1 MKKKQLKKG
10 LVYLFLIVFGLFMIY
25 PLVWLFFASFK
36 TNAELFGTTKL
47 LPESFSLD
55 GLVNGWKSSG
65 KFTYAQFYLNTFR
78 LVLPTVLLTVLSTG
92 LVSYGFA
99 RFNFPMKSMLFAIM
113 IATLMLPDSVVI
125 IPRYILYSK
134 LGWADTYYPFWV
146 PALLAC
152 YPFFIYQ
159 QIQFMR
165 AIPTELDES
174 VCMDGCNP
182 LQTYIHILFP
192 LMKPA
197 VFSVIIFQFLWR
209 WNDYFNNLIYIS
221 SVNKYTVSLAL
232 KMSIDSTG
240 SATAWNQVLS
250 MSLVSMIPPT
260 LLFFLAQNYFVEGM
274 TAGSVK
280 G

>member
-1 MKKKQLKKG
+1 
-10 LVYLFLIVFGLFMIY
+10 
-25 PLVWLFFASFK
+25 
-36 TNAELFGTTKL
+36 
-47 LPESFSLD
+47 
-55 GLVNGWKSSG
+55 
-65 KFTYAQFYLNTFR
+65 
-78 LVLPTVLLTVLSTG
+78 
-92 LVSYGFA
+92 
-99 RFNFPMKSMLFAIM
+99 
-113 IATLMLPDSVVI
+113 
-125 IPRYILYSK
+125 
-134 LGWADTYYPFWV
+134 
-146 PALLAC
+146 
-152 YPFFIYQ
+152 
-159 QIQFMR
+159 MR

-174 VCMDGCNP
+174 ACIDACNP
-182 LQTYIHILFP
+182 LQTYIFILFP

-232 KMSIDSTG
+232 KMSIDATG

-250 MSLVSMIPPT
+250 MSLLSMIPPT